1 MSTRKE
7 IQEKRET
14 RLKALYAI
22 IETYSNAGVKAHKTD
37 IKEVFTLYDDCKQSS
52 HDICP
57 VIYSDVHAINSDP
70 NFEKIIVYKDNVFWI
85 ANEQETKDFIANYMK
100 KILPSL
106 KRYWALVEKAGKAGY
121 YDLTEDKFIAPF
133 LEAK

>member
-1 MSTRKE
+1 MSARKK
-7 IQEKRET
+7 IQEKRKT
-14 RLKALYAI
+14 RLKQLYAI
-22 IETYSNAGVKAHKTD
+22 IEAYSIIGLKAPKTD
-37 IKEVFTLYDDCKQSS
+37 IKEIYCLYDDCKETS

-70 NFEKIIVYKDNVFWI
+70 NFEKIIVYKDNLFWI
-85 ANEQETKDFIANYMK
+85 ADEQETKDFIDSYMK

-106 KRYWALVEKAGKAGY
+106 KRYWSLVEKAGKAGY

>member
-37 IKEVFTLYDDCKQSS
+37 IKEVFSLYDDCKQSS

-70 NFEKIIVYKDNVFWI
+70 KFEKIIVYKDNVFWI
-85 ANEQETKDFIANYMK
+85 ANEQETKDFIDSYMK

-106 KRYWALVEKAGKAGY
+106 KRYWSLVEKAGKAGY